1 MKYPA
6 KYLPVY
12 LCFLFCQYN
21 VLAQDKLPIKFG
33 KVNLEDFNITSP
45 LIDSNTNAVVV
56 ADVGNSEFIA
66 NSSDLTFSL
75 IFKEKKRI
83 KLINKNGF
91 DAATIT
97 IPLYVGN
104 GGKAEKL
111 EDLDAYTYNIENGKV
126 VSTKVEK
133 SSVFTEQHNKN
144 WVYKKF
150 TFPSLKEGSIIEYSY
165 QVKSDFFFNL
175 QPWTFQEEY
184 PVLWS
189 QYEAGIPQFYNYV
202 ILSQGYQP
210 FFINKIDKSN
220 VSFSFT
226 ERVQREGFSSKDLG
240 SSSIT
245 NNFKVDGTIDYHTWV
260 MKNVPALKQE
270 PFTTTLGNSIA
281 KIEFQLNRVIFPN
294 SMPKNYMNSWEK
306 VSEEL
311 MTNEDFGIPIN
322 RANNW
327 LDDEVNN
334 IVKAAATPIEKIKYI
349 YEYIRDNYTCSDH
362 SGMYVRTGLKD
373 VVKNKNG
380 TVGDIN
386 LLLIAMLRNQ
396 KIIADPVILSTRNH
410 GLTHAFYP
418 LMDRYNYVIAQV
430 SIDNSILYLDATE
443 PRLAFNKLPLQL
455 YNGHARII
463 TNDAVPVYFT
473 ADSLNE
479 SGNTMVFIANNE
491 KGEVEGSFT
500 SKPGYYH
507 SLDIRNQLAKT
518 TMDQYKKSLRESF
531 PEEIELTNISID
543 SLKLFDEPVALKY
556 DMKLKAFGEPEIVYF
571 NPMLGEATKKNPFT
585 AAERFYPVEMSYAI
599 DDVYTF
605 NMDIPKGYMVD
616 ELPKSARVMFNEN
629 EGMFEYLISAT
640 ESNIQMRRRLLLKKA
655 NYSNED
661 YQTLRD
667 FFGFIVSKEAEQ
679 IVFKKIK

>member
-1 MKYPA
+1 MKYPVKCSFA
-6 KYLPVY
+6 L
-12 LCFLFCQYN
+12 LCLLFFKIS
-21 VLAQDKLPIKFG
+21 LSAQDKLPIKFG
-33 KVNLEDFNITSP
+33 KVSLEDFNVTSP

-56 ADVGNSEFIA
+56 ADVGNSEFMA

-83 KLINKNGF
+83 KIINKNGF

-97 IPLYVGN
+97 IPLYVGS
-104 GGKAEKL
+104 GGKTEKL

-144 WVYKKF
+144 WTYKKF
-150 TFPSLKEGSIIEYSY
+150 TFPALKEGSIIEYSC

-175 QPWTFQEEY
+175 QPWVFQGGY

-189 QYEAGIPQFYNYV
+189 QYDAGIPEFYKYV

-210 FFINKIDKSN
+210 FFINKVNQSV
-220 VSFSFT
+220 VSFTFVERTKAGDEAFRYNGASDLSKSF
-226 ERVQREGFSSKDLG
+226 KIDG
-240 SSSIT
+240 S
-245 NNFKVDGTIDYHTWV
+245 IDYHSWV
-260 MKNVPALKQE
+260 MRDVPGLKEE
-270 PFTTTLGNSIA
+270 PFTTTIRNSIA
-281 KIEFQLNRVIFPN
+281 KIEFQLNQVAFPH
-294 SMPKNYMNSWEK
+294 SPPQNYMDSWEK
-306 VSEEL
+306 VSEDL
-311 MTNEDFGIPIN
+311 MKNEDFGIPIN
-322 RANNW
+322 KANNW
-327 LDDEVNN
+327 LEDEVGN
-334 IVKAAATPIEKIKYI
+334 IVKAATTAKEKTKKI
-349 YEYIRDNYTCSDH
+349 YEYIRDNYACKDNTGIHMS
-362 SGMYVRTGLKD
+362 TGLKD

-380 TVGDIN
+380 SVADIN

-396 KIIADPVILSTRNH
+396 KIDANPVILSTRNH
-410 GLTHAFYP
+410 GFTHEFYP

-430 SIDNSILYLDATE
+430 SIDNETFYLDATE
-443 PRLAFNKLPLQL
+443 PRLSFGKLPLEL

-463 TNDAVPVYFT
+463 AGGAMPVFFM

-479 SGNTMVFIANNE
+479 ISNTMVFIDNNDT
-491 KGEVEGSFT
+491 GGVEGNFI

-507 SLDIRNQLAKT
+507 SLDIRNKLAKT
-518 TMDQYKKSLRESF
+518 TMEEYKKTLLESF
-531 PEEIELTNISID
+531 PEDIELSSITID
-543 SLKLFDEPVALKY
+543 SLKLLEQPLAIQC
-556 DMKLKAFGEPEIVYF
+556 DMKLKAFGDADIVYF

-616 ELPKSARVMFNEN
+616 ELPKSARVMLNET
-629 EGMFEYLISAT
+629 EGMFEYLISASET
-640 ESNIQMRRRLLLKKA
+640 SIQMRRRLLLKKA

>member
-12 LCFLFCQYN
+12 LCLLFCQYS

-33 KVNLEDFNITSP
+33 KVTLEDFNVQSP

-66 NSSDLTFSL
+66 NTSDLTFSL
-75 IFKEKKRI
+75 TFKEKKRI
-83 KLINKNGF
+83 KIINKNGF

-104 GGKAEKL
+104 GGKMEKL

-126 VSTKVEK
+126 VSTKVER
-133 SSVFTEQHNKN
+133 SAVFTEQHNKN
-144 WVYKKF
+144 WMYKKF
-150 TFPSLKEGSIIEYSY
+150 TFPALKEGSIIEYSC

-189 QYEAGIPQFYNYV
+189 QYEAGIPEFYNYV

-210 FFINKIDKSN
+210 FFINKVDNSRT
-220 VSFSFT
+220 SFSFT
-226 ERVQREGFSSKDLG
+226 ERVERDGGGLKGNISSGL
-240 SSSIT
+240 
-245 NNFKVDGTIDYHTWV
+245 NNFKVEGTIDYHTWV
-260 MKNVPALKQE
+260 MRNVPALKEE
-270 PFTTTLGNSIA
+270 PYTTTLSNSIA
-281 KIEFQLNRVIFPN
+281 KIEFQLNRVVFPN
-294 SMPKNYMNSWEK
+294 SMPHNYMDSWEK

-311 MTNEDFGIPIN
+311 MTDEEFGIPIN
-322 RANNW
+322 KANNW
-327 LDDEVNN
+327 LDDEVNS
-334 IVKAAATPIEKIKYI
+334 IVKNAATPKEKIKKI

-362 SGMYVRTGLKD
+362 NGMYVHTGLKN

-380 TVGDIN
+380 SVGDIN

-396 KIIADPVILSTRNH
+396 KITADPVILSTRNH
-410 GLTHAFYP
+410 GFTHEFYP
-418 LMDRYNYVIAQV
+418 LMGRYNYVIAQV
-430 SIDNSILYLDATE
+430 NIDNDILYLDATE

-463 TNDAVPVYFT
+463 TNAATPVYFI
-473 ADSLNE
+473 ADSLKE
-479 SGNTMVFIANNE
+479 SANTMVFITNND

-500 SKPGYYH
+500 SNPGYYH
-507 SLDIRNQLAKT
+507 SLNVRNKLAKT
-518 TMDQYKKSLRESF
+518 TMDEYGKTLRESV
-531 PEEIELTNISID
+531 PEDIELNNISID
-543 SLKLFDEPVALKY
+543 SLKLLDEPVALKY
-556 DMKLKAFGEPEIVYF
+556 DIKLKAFGEAEIVYF
-571 NPMLGEATKKNPFT
+571 NPLLGEATKKNPFT
-585 AAERFYPVEMSYAI
+585 AAERFYPVEMSYAV
-599 DDVYTF
+599 DDAYIF
-605 NMDIPKGYMVD
+605 NMDIPKGYKVD
-616 ELPKSARVMFNEN
+616 ELPKSARVMLNED

-640 ESNIQMRRRLLLKKA
+640 ETNIQMRRRLLLKKA
-655 NYSNED
+655 NYTNDD